1 MLLRCFLI
9 VVLALAGCMGIPEGV
24 EPIRGFE
31 VGRYLGTWYEI
42 ARLDH
47 SFERG
52 LTDVTAE
59 YSLREDGGI
68 KVINSG
74 FNAESSQRESAEGK
88 AYFVD
93 SPDVGRLKVSFFGP
107 FYGAYNII
115 ALDKV
120 HYSYVMIAGNTTD
133 YLWILARSP
142 QLDPVI
148 LQDLVRQA
156 QALGFPTED
165 LIFLQPNR

>member
-1 MLLRCFLI
+1 MLLRVFMTAVFMLS
-9 VVLALAGCMGIPEGV
+9 GCMGVPEGV

-31 VGRYLGTWYEI
+31 LERYLGTWHEI

-52 LTDVTAE
+52 LTEVSAE
-59 YSLREDGGI
+59 YSLRDDGGV
-68 KVINSG
+68 KVVNSG
-74 FNAESSQRESAEGK
+74 FNAASGQRESAEGK

-115 ALDKV
+115 ALDKAR
-120 HYSYVMIAGNTTD
+120 YSYVMIAGNSTD

-142 QLDPVI
+142 MLEPAV

-156 QALGFPTED
+156 QALGFPTQD
-165 LIFLQPNR
+165 LIYLQPTR